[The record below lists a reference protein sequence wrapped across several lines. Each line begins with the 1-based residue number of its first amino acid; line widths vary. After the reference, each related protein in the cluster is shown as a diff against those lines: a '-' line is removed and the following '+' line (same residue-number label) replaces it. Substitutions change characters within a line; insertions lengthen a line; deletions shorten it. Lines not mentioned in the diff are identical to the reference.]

1 MGFEKDVMDALKKGV
16 ETAGGPNALAGA
28 CGINLPTLTR
38 WLSGDRQPKLKV
50 LGQVMDYLGVTLS
63 TSPFSAGATTCPE
76 LEAEVARLRAE
87 NKRLE
92 LELTRELSRRD
103 GQIDL
108 LKEQLAEAQ
117 AGRQAETEP
126 ARRKAAG

>member
-63 TSPFSAGATTCPE
+63 TSPSSAGATTCPE

-92 LELTRELSRRD
+92 LELARAG
-103 GQIDL
+103 GQVDL

-117 AGRQAETEP
+117 AGRQAETP
-126 ARRKAAG
+126 AERKAAG